1 MQCADIVF
9 NSTAKV
15 LGDDMCK
22 NGTGV
27 SAQEIGNLDE
37 SATNATNT
45 SSGGGVEAS
54 PGSGAA
60 GLMAPVAG
68 TGLVAGLLA
77 WGLL

>member
-1 MQCADIVF
+1 
-9 NSTAKV
+9 
-15 LGDDMCK
+15 MCK

-27 SAQEIGNLDE
+27 SAQEIGNLNE
-37 SATNATNT
+37 SAANATNT

-54 PGSGAA
+54 PGSNAA
-60 GLMAPVAG
+60 TGLMAPVAG

>member
-1 MQCADIVF
+1 MMQCADIVF
-9 NSTAKV
+9 NSTAQ
-15 LGDDMCK
+15 LLSDDQCK

-27 SAQEIGNLDE
+27 SAQEIGNLQE
-37 SATNATNT
+37 SSTNT
-45 SSGGGVEAS
+45 SSGAS
-54 PGSGAA
+54 SSPSSGAA